1 MAAFGTAP
9 PLTIRDHI
17 ASSRETGDQAPQIV
31 VFGSSLTRRAVWTS
45 MIGPG
50 LVKCGFGGANVT
62 ALGRAGAGS
71 VAGVA
76 LVNAYHP
83 RGLDVAILEYAINDA
98 DIIDGLSRHDSMK
111 NHRQIIA
118 SLRSVFPGVAIVLM
132 ATNPVRGI
140 QRLKRPGL
148 MAYYGDYL
156 TLAKVEGVSF
166 FDGPA
171 RWSDFTSSNVAT
183 PDGLHPDPEIEA
195 ALYGSPLVDMIA
207 RLLGQLCGTP

>member
-1 MAAFGTAP
+1 LA
-9 PLTIRDHI
+9 IRDHI
-17 ASSRETGDQAPQIV
+17 VSTGEAGDQALHIV
-31 VFGSSLTRRAVWTS
+31 VFGSSLTHRAVWTS
-45 MIGPG
+45 QIGPG

-62 ALGRAGAGS
+62 AMGRTGAGS

-76 LVNAYHP
+76 MVKAYRP
-83 RGLDVAILEYAINDA
+83 KGIDVAILEYAINDA
-98 DIIDGLSRHDSMK
+98 DIVDGLSRHDSMK
-111 NHRQIIA
+111 NHRQMIA
-118 SLRSVFPGVAIVLM
+118 SLRSDHPGVAIVLM
-132 ATNPVRGI
+132 ATNPVSGI

-156 TLAKVEGVSF
+156 TLANVEGVSF

-207 RLLGQLCGTP
+207 RLLGQPCGTP